1 MQDTKERIML
11 VSLKL
16 FARDGYEAVS
26 VRAIAGQL
34 GITQAALYKHYKNK
48 RDIFDSI
55 VARMMENDV
64 ELAKEFGVPTGT
76 FREMEETYR
85 QTTFLNIKAFSI
97 AVFRYWTEDEFASN
111 FRKLLTLEQYRNP
124 EMAKL
129 LRQYLTEGVIGY
141 AEDLFREAAE
151 LSYSNRN
158 KDPKILAL
166 EYFAPIYMMMN
177 LYDGAENKG
186 EAVQMVEK
194 HIDYFMDSLKLM
206 QGER

>member
-16 FARDGYEAVS
+16 FAQDGYEAVS

-34 GITQAALYKHYKNK
+34 GVTQGALYKHYKNK

-76 FREMEETYR
+76 FREMEEMYR

-166 EYFAPIYMMMN
+166 EYFAPIYMMMT

-194 HIDYFMDSLKLM
+194 HIDYFM
-206 QGER
+206 